1 MKEAL
6 FHPAAIATVR
16 SFPEKF
22 PANSLGMPT
31 SRPMPSVGRGV
42 HELRLRDRGG
52 IYRAFYFAQHARGIL
67 VLHAF
72 AKKTQTTSSHDL
84 ELGRKRLREMLDEK
98 L

>member
-1 MKEAL
+1 
-6 FHPAAIATVR
+6 
-16 SFPEKF
+16 
-22 PANSLGMPT
+22 
-31 SRPMPSVGRGV
+31 MPSVARGV

-52 IYRAFYFAQHARGIL
+52 IYRAFYFAQDARGIL